1 MAEKNKVVAG
11 IKLRTDR
18 PTSLT
23 FRDLFHW
30 VIWQFPRQEQ
40 KGLCGAVRPPVEGH
54 DWIPAIILAGNKR
67 VYVYAHAGETFP
79 TPELAADFFNEGKK
93 PG

>member
-1 MAEKNKVVAG
+1 MTEKNKFVAG

-23 FRDLFHW
+23 FDDLFQW
-30 VIWQFPRQEQ
+30 VIWQFPRPRN
-40 KGLCGAVRPPVEGH
+40 KGLCGAVRPPLKDC
-54 DWIPAIILAGNKR
+54 DWIPAIIQAGNKR
-67 VYVYAHAGETFP
+67 VYVHAHLGETFS
-79 TPELAADFFNEGKK
+79 TPELAAEFFSEGKN